1 MSKKSVLT
9 GVLAALL
16 LAAFAPVQA
25 ADEAAKIN
33 KALET
38 LLPGKK
44 PDSVT
49 ASAIPGVYEVS
60 YGATVLYM
68 TQDGRYLIRGDVIDV
83 AQEENLTEL
92 KRSQARLK
100 VINGIS
106 ESSMIV
112 FAPKQVKHTI
122 TVFTDIDCGYCR
134 KMHGEMAQLNKY
146 GIKVRYL
153 AYPRTGIDSPSYVK
167 AVSAWCA
174 KDRNAALT
182 HAKADEDVPQ
192 KTCAHPVQQH
202 MQAVKQVGVSGTPTL
217 ILEDGSLIPGYVPAE
232 RLMEMLD
239 GRKAS

>member
-1 MSKKSVLT
+1 MGKKSVLA

-16 LAAFAPVQA
+16 LGVFASAKA

-33 KALET
+33 KALEA

-92 KRSQARLK
+92 RRSQARLK
-100 VINGIS
+100 VMSGIS
-106 ESSMIV
+106 ENSMIV

-153 AYPRTGIDSPSYVK
+153 AYPRTGIDSPSYAK
-167 AVSAWCA
+167 AVSVWCA

-192 KTCAHPVQQH
+192 KTCANPVQQH
-202 MQAVKQVGVSGTPTL
+202 MQAAKQVGVSGTPTL
-217 ILEDGSLIPGYVPAE
+217 ALEDGSLVPGYVPAE
-232 RLMEMLD
+232 RLIEMLD
-239 GRKAS
+239 ERKDS